1 MEAIIQL
8 EQSLSP
14 QQTENG
20 RIPFKQLLNEYEYP
34 QPERGDIIKGEIL
47 RIDED
52 ALYVDIGAKRDAIVP
67 YEEINQ
73 LDEELLNDLST
84 GDEVPV
90 FVTRTP
96 FGEEEL
102 WVSLERGLQQYD
114 WERAEKL
121 AAQAETIELLVIK
134 QNKGGLIVE
143 FGRLEGFVPNSHLP
157 DIRHNHN
164 SQLRQKYKAKKIGT
178 TIPLKMIEVNPSQKR
193 FVLSAMAAQ
202 KEQRQARL
210 QALEEGDIIT
220 GKVVGLKEYGAFIDI
235 GDGLKGLLHIT
246 NIMWDRLNHP
256 ADVLN
261 VGDEIKVM
269 VENVDLARERIS
281 LNRKL
286 LLPVPWQKFA
296 ADYDIGD
303 LIEGEVVAIVDF
315 GAFIKISAG
324 VEGLLHKNELYR
336 PQDDAVEDIL
346 QVGDSVLVRIVS
358 LDADKKRLGLSM
370 RRVSATEEVAWMS
383 ANNAAMKGM
392 A

>member
-14 QQTENG
+14 QQTQNG

-34 QPERGDIIKGEIL
+34 QPKQGDIIKGEIL

-52 ALYVDIGAKRDAIVP
+52 VLYVDIGAKRDAIVP
-67 YEEINQ
+67 YEEVNQ
-73 LDEELLNDLST
+73 LDEELLDDLST

-96 FGEEEL
+96 LGEEEL

-164 SQLRQKYKAKKIGT
+164 SQFRQKYKAKKIGT

-210 QALEEGDIIT
+210 QALEEGEIIT

-261 VGDEIKVM
+261 VGDAIKVM

-296 ADYDIGD
+296 ADYDVGD
-303 LIEGEVVAIVDF
+303 LVEGEVVAIVDF

-346 QVGDSVLVRIVS
+346 QVGDSVLVRIIS
-358 LDADKKRLGLSM
+358 LDAGKKRLGLSM
-370 RRVSATEEVAWMS
+370 RQVSATEEVAWMT